1 MLINQ
6 LMVNQPLSCI
16 VEKVE
21 RKKENKNP
29 PLLFNLAELQNV
41 LLKAV

>member
-1 MLINQ
+1 MLIDQ

-21 RKKENKNP
+21 RKKKTKIRR
-29 PLLFNLAELQNV
+29 FF
-41 LLKAV
+41 

>member
-1 MLINQ
+1 MLIDQ

-21 RKKENKNP
+21 RKNENKNP
-29 PLLFNLAELQNV
+29 AASF
-41 LLKAV
+41 